1 MGYSTGFDTID
12 AIDEAARDPS
22 RWGEAVQ
29 LLSERFSGVAAGITT
44 REIPAGGVQQ
54 TWTGLPAS
62 FEAAYVRDYHPSDPW
77 VAASRNQGTGLALTT
92 DELIPREKQ
101 RQNAFLQELWRDA
114 ALGDLM
120 AVKLLESP
128 SSLTTVGL
136 VRGARQRA
144 FSVADRRRL
153 QALVPRLTHAVRSN
167 AALGQLEQTRAAL
180 LAGIEHLGVA
190 LLLLDRRGR
199 VLFATRQ
206 ALEQQGRGLTVT
218 KDRLHLSPA
227 STQHALQAAL
237 HRLERGGLPPA
248 SALISEGPSG
258 TLELSVLSG
267 VVPGAAAVLV
277 IKPIPARSSLAES
290 FGLTSAEER
299 LCLALKEGSTLR
311 EAAERFEVSIHT
323 VRSQLQAVFHKTG
336 THRQTQLL
344 RLLSGG

>member
-1 MGYSTGFDTID
+1 MGYSTGFDTVD
-12 AIDEAARDPS
+12 AIDEAARDPG
-22 RWGEAVQ
+22 RWADAVE
-29 LLSERFSGVAAGITT
+29 LLNRRFSGVAAGITT
-44 REIPAGGVQQ
+44 RELPTGGVQQ
-54 TWTGLPAS
+54 TWTGLPTS
-62 FEAAYVRDYHPSDPW
+62 FEVAYVRDYHKSDPW
-77 VAASRNQGTGLALTT
+77 VAASRQQRTGLTLTT
-92 DELIPREKQ
+92 DELIPREAQ
-101 RQNAFLQELWRDA
+101 RQNPFLQELWRDA
-114 ALGDLM
+114 QLGDLM

-128 SSLTTVGL
+128 SSLTTIGFA
-136 VRGARQRA
+136 RGSRQRA
-144 FSVADRRRL
+144 FSAVDRRKL
-153 QALVPRLTHAVRSN
+153 QALIPRLTHAVRSN
-167 AALGQLEQTRAAL
+167 AAMCQLELTRAAL

-206 ALEQQGRGLTVT
+206 ALEQQGRGLTVA
-218 KDRLHLSPA
+218 KDRLHLGPA

-258 TLELSVLSG
+258 ALELSVLSG

-277 IKPIPARSSLAES
+277 IKPLPARSSLGAS

-299 LCLALKEGSTLR
+299 LCLALKEGCTLR
-311 EAAERFEVSIHT
+311 EAAERFQVSIHT